1 VRIDVLTL
9 FPQMFDVPMSESM
22 MWKARDRDLLQ
33 FAAHDIRDYALDKH
47 RQVDDTP
54 YGGGGGMVLKPDVVV
69 RAVESVRG
77 DDEDMPVILM
87 SPQGRVFNHQMA
99 LGLSRKPGL
108 ILLCGHYEGFDER
121 IRELVVDEEI
131 SIGDY
136 VLTGGELAAM
146 VVVDAVVRQIPG
158 VLGAEGGAERD
169 SHADGLLEGP
179 HYTRPAAFRGRH
191 VPEILRSGNH
201 GAVAQWR
208 REQAIRRTWR
218 NRPDLLRHADLSE
231 DERYFLAQLADED
244 AHQQRSVSGSF
255 STDDTEGNTDRP
267 SGR

>member
-1 VRIDVLTL
+1 MQIDVLTL
-9 FPQMFDVPMSESM
+9 FPQMFDVPMGESM
-22 MWKARDRDLLQ
+22 MWKARDRDLLH

-69 RAVESVRG
+69 RAIEAIRG
-77 DDEDMPVILM
+77 DAAETHNETPVILM
-87 SPQGRVFNHQMA
+87 SPQGRVFKHDIA
-99 LGLSRKPGL
+99 LSLSRKERL

-121 IRELVVDEEI
+121 IRELVVDDEI

-146 VVVDAVVRQIPG
+146 VVIDAVVRQIPG
-158 VLGAEGGAERD
+158 VLGAEGGAARD

-179 HYTRPAAFRGRH
+179 HYTRPAAFRGLH

-218 NRPDLLRHADLSE
+218 NRPDLLRQAELSD
-231 DERYFLAQLADED
+231 DERYFLAQLADAD
-244 AHQQRSVSGSF
+244 AQNR
-255 STDDTEGNTDRP
+255 
-267 SGR
+267 